1 MLFKSLLVSK
11 FFGGFPAQI
20 KELPF
25 CLVSPRVAS
34 GGLDV
39 LLFLGLIGIYYPG
52 WGRVMAWLS
61 FAVALSRYAKL
72 EINPIFLR
80 NVLILL
86 GSLALIST
94 QSAYPYNSTRAVADI
109 GLGFCMFLPGMLFG
123 RQLLDRPFQA
133 LPLFLVCF
141 FALIHLVF
149 PVTVFEHLSYG
160 FFDNPNLNGRGLAF
174 IGLLL
179 GILFWSFLKSPLLE
193 KLPRSQLFLR
203 FLLIGFA
210 NAGIGILL
218 VLTNYRAGWL
228 GIASFFILSCFM
240 LFRAPFLRL
249 AVSTVVC
256 TCLIFLV
263 SLFDVKGFGYGSVGE
278 RLLMWHCSLESWV
291 QKYFWFGAGFDSFKT
306 LRLQCMPDSAIGLH
320 AYPHNVSIELLLS
333 GGIVGSICVLVFV
346 LIQFRSLVLLGCFR
360 SPVAIAAFSA
370 VLGLFFSSQLDM
382 KFVSFTYV
390 GSVSAFVGIIYSQRL
405 SSRPLEGDFLS
416 CRR

>member
-1 MLFKSLLVSK
+1 MLIKSLFVTKSFDDFL
-11 FFGGFPAQI
+11 AQI
-20 KELPF
+20 KAVPPCF
-25 CLVSPRVAS
+25 VPPRAVVC
-34 GGLDV
+34 GGLDA

-61 FAVALSRYAKL
+61 FAVALSRYAEL
-72 EINPIFLR
+72 EINHIFLR

-94 QSAYPYNSTRAVADI
+94 QSAYPYNSIRAVADI
-109 GLGFCMFLPGMLFG
+109 GLGFCMFLPGVLFG
-123 RQLLDRPFQA
+123 RQLLGRPYQA
-133 LPLFLVCF
+133 MPLLLACL
-141 FALIHLVF
+141 FALIHLAF

-193 KLPRSQLFLR
+193 NLPRSQLFLR

-210 NAGIGILL
+210 NVGIGILL
-218 VLTNYRAGWL
+218 VLTNYRSGWL
-228 GIASFFILSCFM
+228 AIASFFTLSCFL
-240 LFRAPFLRL
+240 LFRAVPFLRL
-249 AVSTVVC
+249 AVSTAVCACLVV
-256 TCLIFLV
+256 LV

-278 RLLMWHCSLESWV
+278 RLLMWNCSLESWV
-291 QKYFWFGAGFDSFKT
+291 QKYFWFGAGFDSFKR
-306 LRLQCMPDSAIGLH
+306 LRLQCMPNSAIGLH

-333 GGIVGSICVLVFV
+333 VGIVGSLCVLVFV
-346 LIQFRSLVLLGCFR
+346 LIQLRFLILSGCFR

-370 VLGLFFSSQLDM
+370 VLGLFISSQLDM

-390 GSVSAFVGIIYSQRL
+390 GSVSALVGMIYSQRP
-405 SSRPLEGDFLS
+405 SSHPVAADV
-416 CRR
+416 